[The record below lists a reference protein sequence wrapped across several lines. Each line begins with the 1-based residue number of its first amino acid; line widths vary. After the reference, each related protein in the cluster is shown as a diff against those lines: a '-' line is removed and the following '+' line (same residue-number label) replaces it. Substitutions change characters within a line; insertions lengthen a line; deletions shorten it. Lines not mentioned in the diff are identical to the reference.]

1 MGENIAAIV
10 WMVLGIILLVI
21 ELALP
26 GMVFVFFGV
35 GALLI
40 SLVVFLGIIQSI
52 SISILLWL
60 VISFLLFMLL
70 RRIIN
75 KYIPSKSNYQFVE
88 DDVDIAG
95 KIVEVVSRINSNNS
109 DGRIS
114 YSGTTWPA
122 ISRNSVIEPGKK
134 AKILY
139 RDNISFVVEPYDDQ
153 SNSS

>member
-26 GMVFVFFGV
+26 CMVFVFFGV

-95 KIVEVVSRINSNNS
+95 KIVEVMSRINSNNS